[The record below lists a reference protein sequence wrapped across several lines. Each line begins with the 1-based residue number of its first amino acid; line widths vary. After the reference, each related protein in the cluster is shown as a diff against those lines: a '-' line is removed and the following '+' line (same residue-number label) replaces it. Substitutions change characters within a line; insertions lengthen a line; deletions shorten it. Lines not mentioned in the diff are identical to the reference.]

1 MNSDR
6 PTPSRAREQAP
17 ESAKAREVADA
28 AIRPVAYTPP
38 PANRVERRQ
47 GLVTRIIVGAVALLL
62 LAVFGFLFT
71 ASSVRIST
79 DPDGAE
85 LELDGGFA
93 VPVGDAWLLRPGTW
107 TVTAIAGGYEPLTQS
122 IDVTDATNQRHVL
135 TLTPLPGQVLFV
147 SEPPGADVYVND
159 QVLGKTP
166 LGPVSQPAGPITV
179 TYELP
184 RYEPLVIKADVTG
197 RELEQTLSGA
207 LLPNWGDV
215 SIDSTPPG
223 AEIIVDDEPTGQVTP
238 AVVPIMAGEHEL
250 RVSAPGYRPYQQ
262 RLLIEARTPVTL
274 PAITLTRADGLL
286 RIRTTPAGAGIT
298 LNGQYQGQSP
308 LDVAVASGTDYRIQ
322 AFSAGYTAAST
333 QVRLASGDER
343 SVNLALGRTTGKL
356 VVIAEPPEAELLIGG
371 KAMGR
376 ANQTLSLPT
385 GRQTIEVR
393 APGYAAY
400 TATINPRQGVTQ
412 EVRVRLLTVDAAR
425 LAALQPRITSPD
437 GSALVL
443 LKPDTFTMGA
453 SRRQPGRRANETQR
467 EVAMQRFFYLGTRE
481 VTNAAYR
488 QFVRDH
494 DSGTFQDTPLNEA
507 DQPVVGVSW
516 QDAALY
522 CNWLSAKSKLPP
534 FYVVQ
539 GGKVT
544 GINAGATG
552 YRLPTEAEWEWA
564 LRQLPE
570 QPEGELR
577 FPWGQN
583 LPPPDRHG
591 NYADR
596 SAANVVGRIIFGYN
610 DNYITS
616 APVGTYRPNALGVHD
631 LSGNVAEWVNDFHEI
646 PAPTAVTDPLGPAEG
661 KFHVIRGSSWMH
673 GTVTELRIAFR
684 DYGNDGRQDVGFRI
698 ARFAEP
704 R

>member
-1 MNSDR
+1 
-6 PTPSRAREQAP
+6 
-17 ESAKAREVADA
+17 
-28 AIRPVAYTPP
+28 VAYSPP
-38 PANRVERRQ
+38 TAGSSARAP
-47 GLVTRIIVGAVALLL
+47 GLRTRLLIGVVSIVLIVM
-62 LAVFGFLFT
+62 FGFLFT
-71 ASSVRIST
+71 ASSVRIET
-79 DPDGAE
+79 DPAGADVE
-85 LELDGGFA
+85 LAGGFA
-93 VPVGDAWLLRPGTW
+93 LPVGDAWLLRPGQW
-107 TVTAIAGGYEPLTQS
+107 RVTARASGYAPLQQT
-122 IDVTDATNQRHVL
+122 IEVTDATNQRH
-135 TLTPLPGQVLFV
+135 TLALKPLPGQVLFT
-147 SEPPGADVYVND
+147 SDPPGADVYVND

-166 LGPVSQPAGPITV
+166 LGPQAQPAGPITV
-179 TYELP
+179 TYELA
-184 RYEPLVIKADVTG
+184 RYEPLVIEADVTG
-197 RELEQTLSGA
+197 REQAQTLSGA

-215 SIDSTPPG
+215 TIDSTPAG
-223 AEIIVDDEPTGQVTP
+223 AEIYVDDETTGLVTP
-238 AVVPIMAGEHEL
+238 AVVPIIAGEHEL
-250 RVSAPGYRPYQQ
+250 RVSAPGYQPYRQ
-262 RLLIEARTPVTL
+262 RLLIEARTPIAL
-274 PAITLTRADGLL
+274 PPITLTRADGLL

-308 LDVAVASGTDYRIQ
+308 LEVAVESGTDYRVQ

-333 QVRLASGDER
+333 RIRLASGDER
-343 SVNLALGRTTGKL
+343 TVNLALGRTTGKL

-371 KAMGR
+371 RAMGR

-385 GRQTIEVR
+385 GRQSIEVR

-400 TATINPRQGVTQ
+400 TATINPREGVTQ

-425 LAALQPRITSPD
+425 LASLQPRITSPD

-443 LKPDTFTMGA
+443 LKPDAFTMGA

-467 EVAMQRFFYLGTRE
+467 EVTMQRFFYLGTRE
-481 VTNAAYR
+481 VTNAAFR
-488 QFVRDH
+488 QFVSDH
-494 DSGTFQDTPLNEA
+494 DSGAFQDTPLNEA
-507 DQPVVGVSW
+507 DQPVVNISW

-539 GGKVT
+539 DGKVT

-564 LRQLPE
+564 LRQTATAE
-570 QPEGELR
+570 TDELR

-596 SAANVVGRIIFGYN
+596 SASNIVGRIIFGYN

-616 APVGTYRPNALGVHD
+616 APVGTYRPNPLGLHD

-646 PAPTAVTDPLGPAEG
+646 PAPTPVTDPLGPAEG

-673 GTVTELRIAFR
+673 GTITELRVAFR

-698 ARFAEP
+698 ARFAEA